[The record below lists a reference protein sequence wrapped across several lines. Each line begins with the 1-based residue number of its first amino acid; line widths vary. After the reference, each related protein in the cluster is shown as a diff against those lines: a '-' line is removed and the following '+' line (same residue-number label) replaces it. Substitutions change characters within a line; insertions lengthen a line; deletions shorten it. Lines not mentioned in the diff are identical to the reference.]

1 MIWVVH
7 LPSPHSVHTFVQTQ
21 VVPTRK
27 VRGKKKGGTP
37 AAAAAAEAEAGE
49 EEDGEEDGEGSSLNP
64 EDLLPRTDISASITP
79 ALLAMIGSSNWK
91 ERNAG
96 VDQVSQLL
104 AEASQRIA
112 PNVGELLQALKV
124 CCLADCCVVQVWHSP
139 GHPLPLPLCQPG
151 WLASLVLA
159 GSPLQRLSYP
169 CMHAQA
175 CSLLP
180 LIDLQGQETRVNS
193 LATCC

>member
-7 LPSPHSVHTFVQTQ
+7 LTSLSLSSLCSHLCSQ

-49 EEDGEEDGEGSSLNP
+49 EEDGQEDGVGSSLNP

-79 ALLAMIGSSNWK
+79 ALLAMISSSNWK

-112 PNVGELLQALKV
+112 PNVGELFQALKV
-124 CCLADCCVVQVWHSP
+124 CRLADCCVVQVWHSP
-139 GHPLPLPLCQPG
+139 KHPLPLPLCQPG

-159 GSPLQRLSYP
+159 GSPALQRLCYP

-180 LIDLQGQETRVNS
+180 
-193 LATCC
+193 